1 LSFGLT
7 EEALISVYFCTNGF
21 FFSGLYGISATG
33 YIVIA
38 FYSILV
44 CFSTLTTLSTLSALS
59 AFSTGA
65 NTTGGLLSCG
75 LIEAKAIVYLA
86 GNTVILVDLSILT
99 GF

>member
-1 LSFGLT
+1 
-7 EEALISVYFCTNGF
+7 
-21 FFSGLYGISATG
+21 
-33 YIVIA
+33 VIA

-86 GNTVILVDLSILT
+86 GNTVILVVLSILT